1 MYICIYIIV
10 FLLKYILQVD
20 IYIYMCVCDGV
31 EDEFSYIEGSPNGPE
46 NWGNLKP
53 EWETCGN
60 GIEQSPIQLRDDNVI
75 LDQSIGRLR
84 RNYRAAKATL
94 KNSGHDIM
102 LEFNDDAGSLSIKRD
117 SYQLKRVHFHSPS
130 EHAMNGE
137 RFDLEVHLVHESR
150 DQRIAVVAVLFRFG
164 RPDPFLSELEDLLRQ
179 MSSSKRNEINAGFVD
194 PQQLEI
200 DDSAYYRYMGSFT
213 APPCTEGVSW
223 TVIRRVATVSP
234 KQVLLLKQAVN
245 ENAINNARPL
255 QPTNYRTV
263 FFFQQLKSKLG
274 II

>member
-1 MYICIYIIV
+1 MY
-10 FLLKYILQVD
+10 
-20 IYIYMCVCDGV
+20 DGV
-31 EDEFSYIEGSPNGPE
+31 EDEFSYIEGSPKGPE

-53 EWETCGN
+53 EWDNCGN
-60 GIEQSPIQLRDDNVI
+60 GMEQSPIHLRDNKVVP
-75 LDQSIGRLR
+75 DQSLGMLR
-84 RNYRAAKATL
+84 RNYRAAKAIL
-94 KNSGHDIM
+94 KNTGHDIL
-102 LEFNDDAGSLSIKRD
+102 LEFNGDAGSLSINRVA
-117 SYQLKRVHFHSPS
+117 YQLKRVHFHSPS

-137 RFDLEVHLVHESR
+137 RFDLEAHLVHESR
-150 DQRIAVVAVLFRFG
+150 DQRTAVVAVLFRFG
-164 RPDPFLSELEDLLRQ
+164 RPDPFLSKLEDFLGQ
-179 MSSSKRNEINAGFVD
+179 ISSSKKNEINAGFVD

-223 TVIRRVATVSP
+223 TVIRKVATVSP

-263 FFFQQLKSKLG
+263 YFFQQLKSKLR